1 MDFKSLRSDKL
12 KLTQEE
18 FANLY
23 GISIQEVQEL
33 DKTGKPDM
41 DLIVKIATK
50 SGLDFNTILSYEK
63 PRVKPISAKDTW
75 EKTNFT
81 KKSLSGYLNSALEQM
96 DIPDDMQKNYIDDL
110 EIGIMSKFVKPT
122 VAIVGRSDTGKSTLI
137 NSLIGAE
144 KMPAK
149 WTPTTSTAVYV
160 KHIKDRPA
168 FIHDEAW
175 IFKRECGNEKF
186 WNSKRLYD
194 EKYCE
199 KWKVAG
205 GDLSLLETYSTRQG
219 GGLKTEAGSAVV
231 FVDAPILLNCDIIDL
246 PGYGTE
252 TASDDVI
259 TAKTAAHADVLIY
272 LSLASGFLRI
282 EDIEYL
288 KNNVRTLPVLEKKGE
303 NGLKPL
309 ANLFVV
315 ASHADSVDNGNEI
328 SLANILKS
336 GCERYMS
343 TLSDSYW
350 KSRAEESG
358 YDYSP
363 AVIQSRFFTYT
374 TDIPA
379 LCEKFRNNLEA
390 VLETIPEIVDAQC
403 QEIKETG
410 KVRGAEG
417 HHQKNVADHPED
429 QGDPDNIKFYKSRKE
444 HLEKGHNG
452 DFHNSSD
459 APKIDK
465 DKMLKKTN
473 SKRVFR
479 NEIKGIGIAAAIGI
493 GVGFTIGFAVS
504 LAQTGVTPDSIKY
517 ALVNGGKS
525 GLSSG
530 IQSTIGYGIGRTVG
544 QLASQALTGVFSNVG
559 LEITENIAKMCN
571 MGAVGA
577 ITIGVFSTVQFVKL
591 VCKGES
597 LKTAAIQV
605 GKQALFSLSL
615 LVVSITAQGIFG
627 GPSGIIVSVGVG
639 VIFVTYTIADTVHQR
654 NYSEKLRVYM
664 IEKCKPI
671 FA

>member
-1 MDFKSLRSDKL
+1 MD
-12 KLTQEE
+12 
-18 FANLY
+18 
-23 GISIQEVQEL
+23 
-33 DKTGKPDM
+33 
-41 DLIVKIATK
+41 
-50 SGLDFNTILSYEK
+50 
-63 PRVKPISAKDTW
+63 
-75 EKTNFT
+75 
-81 KKSLSGYLNSALEQM
+81 
-96 DIPDDMQKNYIDDL
+96 
-110 EIGIMSKFVKPT
+110 KF
-122 VAIVGRSDTGKSTLI
+122 
-137 NSLIGAE
+137 
-144 KMPAK
+144 
-149 WTPTTSTAVYV
+149 
-160 KHIKDRPA
+160 
-168 FIHDEAW
+168 
-175 IFKRECGNEKF
+175 
-186 WNSKRLYD
+186 D
-194 EKYCE
+194 EKVIGYDSI
-199 KWKVAG
+199 K
-205 GDLSLLETYSTRQG
+205 ETLRQ
-219 GGLKTEAGSAVV
+219 
-231 FVDAPILLNCDIIDL
+231 I
-246 PGYGTE
+246 
-252 TASDDVI
+252 
-259 TAKTAAHADVLIY
+259 ADVLKRPEAY
-272 LSLASGFLRI
+272 KEKGVSMPRGLLMESAPGLGKSLMAS
-282 EDIEYL
+282 
-288 KNNVRTLPVLEKKGE
+288 
-303 NGLKPL
+303 
-309 ANLFVV
+309 
-315 ASHADSVDNGNEI
+315 
-328 SLANILKS
+328 IL
-336 GCERYMS
+336 M
-343 TLSDSYW
+343 
-350 KSRAEESG
+350 EESG
-358 YDYSP
+358 RKSFVFRRINEGNTFLGEMKDIFDVAKEEAPSILLLEDLNLYVESNSPYAERERIANKVAEGLAKDSEYTGARNDAVKLAWDY
-363 AVIQSRFFTYT
+363 
-374 TDIPA
+374 
-379 LCEKFRNNLEA
+379 EKADVEMGGRGSSDWD
-390 VLETIPEIVDAQC
+390 DAQC

-479 NEIKGIGIAAAIGI
+479 NEIKGIGIAAALGI

-517 ALVNGGKS
+517 ALINGGKS

-639 VIFVTYTIADTVHQR
+639 IIFVTYTIADTVHQR